1 MPREVTLPPI
11 RLSPEELGEMLFK
24 KNVANSRNLCE
35 KEKEIESGA
44 VQVYTT
50 PKRRNP

>member
-1 MPREVTLPPI
+1 
-11 RLSPEELGEMLFK
+11 MLFK

-35 KEKEIESGA
+35 KKEEIESGA

-50 PKRRNP
+50 PKSRNP